1 MKKFVL
7 SLIVLLSAVGLRA
20 DNFAVETTPR
30 LRVWAEFPQ
39 EIKAD
44 GESVFYIKVFQHDD
58 DDLDYTAFNMEFV
71 LPEGFRV
78 NRVRNGRDMIDDI
91 KMSDRAHSTHSISC
105 NLKDGY
111 DLRIIATSSENANLY
126 KDDVDGNP
134 LDELFSVGLV
144 AEKTLA
150 TGEYKVSMEG
160 IKFCHRNADAR
171 IPAADPTVYTIKVVN
186 PGTTGVDKVEA
197 DTLDPEDCYDL
208 QGRKIDP
215 AKAHGVIVVSKGRK
229 VLVK

>member
-1 MKKFVL
+1 MKKIILF
-7 SLIVLLSAVGLRA
+7 LIVVLAGMTVRA

-39 EIKAD
+39 EIIAD

-78 NRVRNGRDMIDDI
+78 NRVRSGRDMVDDI
-91 KMSDRAHSTHSISC
+91 KMSDRAHATHSIAC

-111 DLRIIATSSENANLY
+111 DLRIIATSTENANLY
-126 KDDVDGNP
+126 KDDADGNP

-144 AEKTLA
+144 AESTLA
-150 TGEYKVSMEG
+150 SGEYPVSMEG

-171 IPAADPTVYTIKVVN
+171 IPAADPTVYTINVVN
-186 PGTTGVDKVEA
+186 PSTTGIEEVEA
-197 DTLDPEDCYDL
+197 HTLDPDDCYDL

-215 AKAHGVIVVSKGRK
+215 TKVHGVLVVSKGRK
-229 VLVK
+229 FIIK